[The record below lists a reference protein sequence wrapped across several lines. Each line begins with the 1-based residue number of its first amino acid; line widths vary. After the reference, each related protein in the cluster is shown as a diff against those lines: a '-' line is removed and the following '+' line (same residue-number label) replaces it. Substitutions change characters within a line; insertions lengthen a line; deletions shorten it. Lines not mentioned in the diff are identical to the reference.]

1 VEQDVGSTVFQR
13 STPEIE
19 VLLGQVTVIQIE
31 CRGADA
37 HGVFV
42 FAPVMPAVKQDKS
55 ATHCSHSAF
64 RWFHEDLFDL
74 FYGCQALLLSHD
86 ILEYIH
92 MNEKSSSNG
101 E

>member
-1 VEQDVGSTVFQR
+1 VEKDVGSAVLQR

-19 VLLGQVTVIQIE
+19 VFLGQVAVIQIE
-31 CRGADA
+31 CGHADA

-42 FAPVMPAVKQDKS
+42 FAPVMSAVEQDESS
-55 ATHCSHSAF
+55 AHCSHSAF
-64 RWFHEDLFDL
+64 RRFHEDLFDL

-86 ILEYIH
+86 TLEYIH